1 MKLIIDRI
9 TDGIA
14 VCETEEQTFVKLPIE
29 LLPNGSKEGSVLL
42 FQEGCF
48 ILQPEEEAERRRQ
61 MFELQSSLFEQEE
74 S

>member
-42 FQEGCF
+42 FQDGSF